1 MLNVRQVSD
10 ILDVSPVRVKQIL
23 RDNPEFIINRESSN
37 NGLIKIPHSTV
48 RNLLENKGLSYKKRI
63 VTIGMEKGGVGKS
76 LLTINTAINLAS
88 RGARVLIID
97 LDPEACSTNHL
108 AKENVDFDSFKT
120 IYEVFKHSLQIK
132 EIIVET
138 RYAGLHLA
146 PCRGK
151 ARRTD
156 RLVSDRNPKKL
167 LKDQMEGLDDYDLIL
182 FDVPPTFSKIISSA
196 YLTSDLVIVPT
207 FPDVW
212 SLESV
217 QLTIDDIK
225 EDSDTFDAK
234 MPDIKILMNKFNP
247 SRRAS
252 QDAWKALIEDYKTLV
267 LPFQIKES
275 AQLQNS
281 INEGYGIIETNAN
294 RNIKDQIDQ
303 LSQFICP
310 LEIDEKKNFN

>member
-10 ILDVSPVRVKQIL
+10 ILDVTPVRVKQIL
-23 RDNPEFIINRESSN
+23 KDNPEFTINRESAN

-48 RNLLENKGLSYKKRI
+48 RSLLGIKGMFYKKRI

-76 LLTINTAINLAS
+76 LLTINTAINLSS
-88 RGARVLIID
+88 RGTRVLIID
-97 LDPEACSTNHL
+97 LDPEACATNHL
-108 AKENVDFDSFKT
+108 AKEDTDFDALKT
-120 IYEVFKHSLQIK
+120 IYEVYKHDMQIK
-132 EIIVET
+132 ETIVET
-138 RYAGLHLA
+138 RYPGLHLA

-167 LKDQMEGLDDYDLIL
+167 LRNQMEGLEEYDLIL

-196 YLTSDLVIVPT
+196 YLTSDLVILPT

-225 EDSDTFDAK
+225 EDSEAFEAA
-234 MPDIKILMNKFNP
+234 MPEIKILMNKFNP
-247 SRRAS
+247 NRKAS
-252 QDAWKALIEDYKTLV
+252 QDAWKILIEDYKTLV
-267 LPFQIKES
+267 LPFQIRES

-281 INEGYGIIETNAN
+281 INDGFGIIETRAN
-294 RNIKDQIDQ
+294 RNIKEQIDQ

-310 LEIDEKKNFN
+310 LEINEKRNLN